1 MRFRKS
7 SFAAAVLFSVTMH
20 STTAAGQE
28 KKSTLP
34 DGPGKESLEKVCA
47 NCHEV
52 EAVIGMRRTRI
63 GWQQMVEDM
72 IGRGAEG
79 SEEEMAAVVSYLT
92 AFFGKVNVNT
102 ASAQELEKALDLPP
116 KEAQAIV
123 DYRAKNGKIN
133 DFEQLKKVPGVSADK
148 LQAKRP
154 LIAFAL

>member
-1 MRFRKS
+1 MRFHKS
-7 SFAAAVLFSVTMH
+7 RLSAAVLFCLVMH
-20 STTAAGQE
+20 STTVAGQE

-52 EAVIGMRRTRI
+52 EAITAARRTRI
-63 GWQQMVEDM
+63 GWQQMTEDM
-72 IGRGAEG
+72 IGRGADG
-79 SEEEMAAVVSYLT
+79 SEEEMAAIVSYLT

-102 ASAQELEKALDLPP
+102 ASAQELEKTLDLPA

-123 DYRAKNGKIN
+123 EYREKNGRIN
-133 DFEQLKKVPGVSADK
+133 DFEQLKKIPGVSADR
-148 LQAKRP
+148 LQSKRP